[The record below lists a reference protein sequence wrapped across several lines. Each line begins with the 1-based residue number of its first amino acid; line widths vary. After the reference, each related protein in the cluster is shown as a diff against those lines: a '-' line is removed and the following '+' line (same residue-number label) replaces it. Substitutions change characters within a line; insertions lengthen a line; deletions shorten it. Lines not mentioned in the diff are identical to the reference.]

1 MENDEHFMNLA
12 ILLARKGGGNVN
24 PNPQVGAI
32 IVNDGQIIGQG
43 YHEKYGEAHAEINAF
58 KSCIESPKGSTI
70 YVTLEPCAHQGK
82 QPPCFEAIIKNKV
95 KRVVIGSLDPNPLVA
110 GKGIEAMKKAGID
123 VSLKVL
129 EKECKDL
136 NKIFFI
142 TSLKEPLRHDE
153 VCDDS

>member
-43 YHEKYGEAHAEINAF
+43 YHEKYGETHAEINAF
-58 KSCIESPKGSTI
+58 KSCIESPEGSTI

-82 QPPCFEAIIKNKV
+82 QPPCFEAIIKK
-95 KRVVIGSLDPNPLVA
+95 
-110 GKGIEAMKKAGID
+110 
-123 VSLKVL
+123 
-129 EKECKDL
+129 
-136 NKIFFI
+136 
-142 TSLKEPLRHDE
+142 
-153 VCDDS
+153 